1 MNNETNN
8 KKFKSSRDNS
18 DSIENIKPISSQDN
32 LINDLKDSFTKT
44 INSTEEIFENL
55 IIAIE
60 KTVNDEEIRKVS
72 TQDVNNAYRE
82 FKESLDGIQ
91 DKISKNN
98 LFEEE

>member
-18 DSIENIKPISSQDN
+18 DSNENIKPISSQDN